1 MIVKTN
7 EVLPESFSDMHP
19 VGILYYERHRK
30 ESDRPVKVTLET
42 FETLLGYEPKWFR
55 GTYNEYCV
63 MMDRVIKQ
71 YDDLGEDVFMADKIA
86 FSRDNP
92 EWSKSQILKI
102 EKLEGFH
109 GWLTEYSLRAVQ
121 LFKNY
126 ELHNEII

>member
-1 MIVKTN
+1 
-7 EVLPESFSDMHP
+7 
-19 VGILYYERHRK
+19 
-30 ESDRPVKVTLET
+30 
-42 FETLLGYEPKWFR
+42 
-55 GTYNEYCV
+55 

-86 FSRDNP
+86 FERDNP